1 MEARQAAKEQSIIN
15 PKHGDKMPPSK
26 WRKAKMI
33 KLQMHQMT
41 LDGKP
46 LPETGKVVSGN
57 DAGEVIEAMKFQ
69 SPFTADMTERE
80 YIDNILSKIMPS
92 EKVVELDATEFL
104 TKLAKGF
111 LSFLPEEDFVTAS
124 DGRFRSNRAVWSD
137 QYAGCSRGGRN
148 SRKYRRTR
156 SCRLDESSKR
166 LCWNVLNGRSSSE
179 TTEGKPC
186 ADKQV

>member
-1 MEARQAAKEQSIIN
+1 
-15 PKHGDKMPPSK
+15 
-26 WRKAKMI
+26 MI

-57 DAGEVIEAMKFQ
+57 DAGEVIEAMKLQ

-80 YIDNILSKIMPS
+80 YIDNILSKIMPF

-104 TKLAKGF
+104 TKLAEKGF
-111 LSFLPEEDFVTAS
+111 LSFLPENDLPSEHLMDVLETIRQSGATNML
-124 DGRFRSNRAVWSD
+124 DVPVVAEIAENIGEPEIADWIRNHRND
-137 QYAGCSRGGRN
+137 YAGI
-148 SRKYRRTR
+148 
-156 SCRLDESSKR
+156 
-166 LCWNVLNGRSSSE
+166 VLNGRSSSE